1 MASNV
6 IDSMQSEQCL
16 KHGHFMQSL
25 SPSKVKSIF
34 WVLFLVVLV
43 MLTIAASA
51 FTKSAN
57 IATHIKNAEL
67 HPTISRDLCQDLL
80 SKSKAKHRRTQIR
93 CIYVSSLCFIVAIFC
108 TVFEAFAASTLIFC
122 HKLDMGFLYWS
133 FWTLLQVGSTI
144 AIFGIALAQLW
155 SCMGRESLPVNVA
168 IGTPVLI
175 IAWLGV
181 AFEYLFKAWLSEET
195 IKRFETFV
203 DGVIDSSRQSRT
215 SSEAE
220 TSTPSIPTAEL
231 LGFTIDSRPII
242 SFNKLSDAVHPM
254 ARHFAT
260 TENGRSIYI
269 YGAIPTD
276 SANAS
281 ADNDKD
287 SAAGLNVST
296 ANGTLESGRVSRTI
310 NFQDERGAVSTRAST
325 PGSSVNRSQVSE
337 SDDSTLGRSLT
348 SGSLTDGRF
357 GSDESV

>member
-1 MASNV
+1 MASNM
-6 IDSMQSEQCL
+6 IDPMQSEQCL

-25 SPSKVKSIF
+25 SPGTVKSIF
-34 WVLFLVVLV
+34 WVLFLIVLV
-43 MLTIAASA
+43 MLTIATSA
-51 FTKSAN
+51 FTKSTN

-67 HPTISRDLCQDLL
+67 HPTISRDLCQNLL

-93 CIYVSSLCFIVAIFC
+93 CIYVSSLCLIVAILC

-181 AFEYLFKAWLSEET
+181 AFEYLFKGWLSEEA
-195 IKRFETFV
+195 IKSFETFV
-203 DGVIDSSRQSRT
+203 DGLMDSSRQSEAP
-215 SSEAE
+215 SDAE

-242 SFNKLSDAVHPM
+242 SFNRLSDALHPM

-260 TENGRSIYI
+260 TEDGRSIYI

-276 SANAS
+276 SDAS

-296 ANGTLESGRVSRTI
+296 ANGTLEPGGVSRTI
-310 NFQDERGAVSTRAST
+310 TFQDERRAVSMRAST
-325 PGSSVNRSQVSE
+325 PGSSVDRFQVSE
-337 SDDSTLGRSLT
+337 SNDSTLGRSLT
-348 SGSLTDGRF
+348 SRSLTDGQF